1 MQNCLETIVSSG
13 FTPESVRQAAAKSR
27 PPRRRAEGFSFS
39 EAKKMLD
46 LSCSV
51 LPLEA
56 AKRVISLLYFE
67 TLICKENRLASALEK
82 MLCADDSPSLHYETN
97 SEELLL
103 AELFGHLSS
112 VGALPEDWEFVAK
125 SRCVVNGIAWYAVSK
140 AHEYMKVAD
149 IAVALNLE
157 AIRGELGAFDDRL
170 SSVAR
175 PFPGQID
182 CASNVRRLVDGSRM
196 TTDEGRYAFG
206 YDTHPRVQDA
216 ICVRATPQTHGGAR
230 DVCYFAEDV
239 VERAILEGGSGY
251 GAEYALDG
259 LETAIADLAHICERR
274 TFRLNDSRLS
284 YGLPMNLTH
293 GATGLNHG
301 FPVVQ
306 SNQAA
311 LVAELKLLVLPSA
324 VVKAPGECA
333 AYYAACKMLRAL
345 PLLSKVMAIEL
356 LMACQGMDIVKER
369 LPELSFGLGTAAAK
383 DKVREKIAMMT
394 ENRFVSPDM
403 NEADRFI
410 TSGEVLKAVEATV
423 GGLR

>member
-1 MQNCLETIVSSG
+1 
-13 FTPESVRQAAAKSR
+13 
-27 PPRRRAEGFSFS
+27 
-39 EAKKMLD
+39 
-46 LSCSV
+46 
-51 LPLEA
+51 
-56 AKRVISLLYFE
+56 
-67 TLICKENRLASALEK
+67 
-82 MLCADDSPSLHYETN
+82 
-97 SEELLL
+97 
-103 AELFGHLSS
+103 
-112 VGALPEDWEFVAK
+112 
-125 SRCVVNGIAWYAVSK
+125 
-140 AHEYMKVAD
+140 
-149 IAVALNLE
+149 
-157 AIRGELGAFDDRL
+157 
-170 SSVAR
+170 
-175 PFPGQID
+175 
-182 CASNVRRLVDGSRM
+182 
-196 TTDEGRYAFG
+196 
-206 YDTHPRVQDA
+206 
-216 ICVRATPQTHGGAR
+216 
-230 DVCYFAEDV
+230 
-239 VERAILEGGSGY
+239 
-251 GAEYALDG
+251 
-259 LETAIADLAHICERR
+259 
-274 TFRLNDSRLS
+274 
-284 YGLPMNLTH
+284 MNLTH

-324 VVKAPGECA
+324 VVKAPGECS